1 MNYVQRKT
9 ATRLKEDTGY
19 KYVYAI
25 INRSGV
31 KCYEAKI
38 RLNGKDTCYYFDTAK
53 EAAKKIDME
62 FIKTGKPQVNN
73 TLVRVVAKNA
83 TV

>member
-1 MNYVQRKT
+1 MNYGQRKN
-9 ATRLKEDTGY
+9 ATYLNEDTGY

-38 RLNGKDTCYYFDTAK
+38 RLNGKDTCYYFNTAK

-62 FIKTGKPQVNN
+62 FIKAGKPQVNN
-73 TLVRVVAKNA
+73 TLKKVVCD
-83 TV
+83 VSM